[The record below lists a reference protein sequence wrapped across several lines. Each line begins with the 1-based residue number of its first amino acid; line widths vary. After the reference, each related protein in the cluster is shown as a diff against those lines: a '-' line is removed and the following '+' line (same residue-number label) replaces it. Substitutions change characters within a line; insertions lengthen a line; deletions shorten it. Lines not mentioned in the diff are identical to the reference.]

1 MIAFLLT
8 GSMLFLAA
16 MLAGFALLRV
26 AATPLGRGT
35 ES

>member
-1 MIAFLLT
+1 MIAFLLA

-26 AATPLGRGT
+26 VAVPLEG
-35 ES
+35 SD